1 MPINAQE
8 NSLFEIDRE
17 LDFLLDEIQE
27 EADEGSEEVRAELVQ
42 KFHEFC
48 EAYTEK
54 VDRIG
59 HFLSLMETRA
69 LYCRDQAARL
79 TERARLTENKVER
92 TKSMV
97 LYYLRSRDLRKIE
110 GREFTLCA
118 RKNSQDSVF
127 ISDEPKVPL
136 VLREIEAKIPGRF
149 WQALLSILPEDDAT
163 ELKACVRQMKPSNE
177 AIKNAAVMQESVPG
191 GGDTPRFSSARC
203 LTPPLA
209 PWVDY
214 TLYLA
219 R

>member
-48 EAYTEK
+48 EDYTEK

-59 HFLSLMETRA
+59 HFLSLMETQA

-149 WQALLSILPEDDAT
+149 WQALLSILPEDDAN

-177 AIKNAAVMQESVPG
+177 AIKNAAAMQESVPG
-191 GGDTPRFSSARC
+191 AEIRRGFHLRVA
-203 LTPPLA
+203 
-209 PWVDY
+209 
-214 TLYLA
+214 
-219 R
+219 

>member
-27 EADEGSEEVRAELVQ
+27 EAEEGSEEVRAELVQ

-136 VLREIEAKIPGRF
+136 ILREIEAKIPGRF

-191 GGDTPRFSSARC
+191 AEIRRGFHLRVA
-203 LTPPLA
+203 
-209 PWVDY
+209 
-214 TLYLA
+214 
-219 R
+219 

>member
-191 GGDTPRFSSARC
+191 GRYAAVSSARC